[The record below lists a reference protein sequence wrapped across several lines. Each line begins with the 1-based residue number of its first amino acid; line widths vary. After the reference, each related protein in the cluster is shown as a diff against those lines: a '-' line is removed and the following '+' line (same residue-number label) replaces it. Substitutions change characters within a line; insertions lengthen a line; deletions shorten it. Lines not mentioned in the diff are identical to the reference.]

1 MRSPFP
7 IVTRY
12 LGCMCWLL
20 AGLLISSQA
29 FAARQDLDK
38 VYASVRQFVQQQLQA
53 NGSDPQFEIGKLDP
67 RLYLPE
73 CKQQEAFLPGDARLE
88 GKTRI
93 GVRCLQPVEWSI
105 IVPVTVKQSI
115 RVVILN
121 RSVSTGQTIE
131 AADVSVRNLVDGET
145 APPAAL
151 NAADQAVGRVAIV
164 TLGKGLMLRA
174 DMLRQPYVIL
184 QNQTVTLM
192 VQGDGFQV
200 GNDAK
205 ALGNAAVGQPVSVR
219 TQSGQIVRGIA
230 RGPGVVV
237 AAP

>member
-7 IVTRY
+7 TAIRY
-12 LGCMCWLL
+12 LCCLWL
-20 AGLLISSQA
+20 AFACLIASSQV
-29 FAARQDLDK
+29 FAARQDLNK
-38 VYASVRQFVQQQLQA
+38 VYASVRLFVQQQLQA
-53 NGSDPQFEIGKLDP
+53 ASSDPQFEIGKLDP
-67 RLYLPE
+67 RLYLPD

-105 IVPVTVKQSI
+105 IVPVTVKQTT

-121 RSVSTGQTIE
+121 RLVNTGQTIE
-131 AADVSVRNLVDGET
+131 PADINVRNLAEGES

-151 NAADQAVGRVAIV
+151 NTADQAIGKVAIV

-192 VQGDGFQV
+192 VQGEGFQV

-205 ALGNAAVGQPVSVR
+205 ALGNASVGQPVSVK

-230 RGPGVVV
+230 RGLGVVV

>member
-1 MRSPFP
+1 MHNP
-7 IVTRY
+7 IPTFVRY
-12 LGCMCWLL
+12 LGCLCWLL
-20 AGLLISSQA
+20 AGIIVSNPA

-38 VYASVRQFVQQQLQA
+38 VYASVRQFVQQQLLA
-53 NGSDPQFEIGKLDP
+53 SGSDPQFDIGKLDP

-73 CKQQEAFLPGDARLE
+73 CKQLEAFLPGDARLE

-93 GVRCLQPVEWSI
+93 GVHCLQPVEWSI
-105 IVPVTVKQSI
+105 IVPVTVKQTS

-121 RSVSTGQTIE
+121 RSVGTGQTIE

-151 NAADQAVGRVAIV
+151 NATDQAVGKVAII